1 MRHSYIWG
9 KNSDNW
15 APLLEDQAGLVKI
28 LVLCSCLMPAC
39 VPVSACL
46 DFSLNKVF
54 SHRFQWPCKVIH
66 IPSPRCVCVRDSVFT
81 CSLLWYNQFRCQCIL
96 IVLLLSPLMI
106 WHFDSFPHSRVWLQ
120 NAPSPQFFLLGTTSC
135 FIQRNFWSICFY
147 TRGIRVERSCLKP
160 RQAFAPQDHDRDR
173 RGKSTVIWNVNK
185 NANGGRPVP
194 FLPRRRRRSLE
205 QREWSSHNLGT
216 PNAGKVS
223 SLIFKPLPERREKNK
238 RRERRRGNWSFG
250 GKVCWVHVGRVLW
263 DRKSTRLNSSHL

>member
-1 MRHSYIWG
+1 M
-9 KNSDNW
+9 
-15 APLLEDQAGLVKI
+15 KI

-120 NAPSPQFFLLGTTSC
+120 NAPSPQFFTRYHLMFYSEKLLIHL
-135 FIQRNFWSICFY
+135 FLHQRNPCGKKLSE
-147 TRGIRVERSCLKP
+147 TKAGVRSSGP
-160 RQAFAPQDHDRDR
+160 RQRQEGEIH
-173 RGKSTVIWNVNK
+173 GH
-185 NANGGRPVP
+185 
-194 FLPRRRRRSLE
+194 LE
-205 QREWSSHNLGT
+205 RQ
-216 PNAGKVS
+216 
-223 SLIFKPLPERREKNK
+223 
-238 RRERRRGNWSFG
+238 
-250 GKVCWVHVGRVLW
+250 
-263 DRKSTRLNSSHL
+263 